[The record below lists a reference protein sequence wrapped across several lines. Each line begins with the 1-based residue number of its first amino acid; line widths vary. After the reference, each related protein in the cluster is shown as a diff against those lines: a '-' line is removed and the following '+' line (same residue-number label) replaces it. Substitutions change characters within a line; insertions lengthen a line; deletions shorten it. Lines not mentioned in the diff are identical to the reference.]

1 MCCKTKIFTTHWER
15 EKNWRQIIRLGATRP
30 NHANHAFRET
40 APKHRET
47 GSTHHAIGERSNSWQ
62 RRTRMT
68 QAHDNTLGA
77 ISAIL
82 PAFEQVGALLQ
93 GRVIRERGG
102 SRSRIRCHIRVPRC
116 QFGFLAASS
125 GSSLPGVCAIVVIT
139 WCQGGMTWYRS
150 TRRSRCSEHAGKNHN
165 EASKEGSG
173 AELDES

>member
-1 MCCKTKIFTTHWER
+1 MCCKTKIFTTHSER

-30 NHANHAFRET
+30 LQNEANHANHAFRET

-68 QAHDNTLGA
+68 QAHDNTLGV
-77 ISAIL
+77 ISAIR

-102 SRSRIRCHIRVPRC
+102 RDPVFGVT
-116 QFGFLAASS
+116 FGFLAASS
-125 GSSLPGVCAIVVIT
+125 GSSLPVRVPR
-139 WCQGGMTWYRS
+139 CQEFARS
-150 TRRSRCSEHAGKNHN
+150 W
-165 EASKEGSG
+165 
-173 AELDES
+173 